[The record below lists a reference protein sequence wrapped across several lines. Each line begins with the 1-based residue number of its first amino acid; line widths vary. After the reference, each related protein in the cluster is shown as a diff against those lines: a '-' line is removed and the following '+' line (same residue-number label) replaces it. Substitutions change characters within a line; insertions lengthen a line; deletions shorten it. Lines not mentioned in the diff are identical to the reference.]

1 MSLNELKLPDVQYYL
16 RANHQLLKRII
27 NVYQIAVSLGQEVY
41 AWLKKYVDASS
52 TQEAQTAQ

>member
-16 RANHQLLKRII
+16 RANHELLKRII
-27 NVYQIAVSLGQEVY
+27 NVYQIAVFLGQEVY